1 MMRNREMKRT
11 EEKIERW
18 KLLLKSELKFHLFLP
33 SVM

>member
-1 MMRNREMKRT
+1 MMRNQKMKRT

-18 KLLLKSELKFHLFLP
+18 KLLLKSELIFPLFLP